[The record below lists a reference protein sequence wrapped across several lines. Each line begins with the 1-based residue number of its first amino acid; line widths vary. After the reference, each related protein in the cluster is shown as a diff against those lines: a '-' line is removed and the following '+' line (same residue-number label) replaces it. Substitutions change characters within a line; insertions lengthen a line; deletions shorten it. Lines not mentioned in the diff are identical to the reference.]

1 MKRKLLYG
9 CLAFE
14 AVLCVLM
21 AVCRSWVP
29 ELFSEGIA
37 FPLEQIGYG
46 LRQLSLSGSAGNAVA
61 IGLYV
66 VLSLVPL
73 VFLIGRKLHWEDSL
87 LASMSALLFLSLY
100 CMINPGLLSQWAGNP
115 LGVVFEKAI
124 LGAFFYALVVGYV
137 VLRLLRSFFAAE
149 QEKLTLY
156 LHVLLGGLSVLL
168 VYAAFGS
175 GFAGLLDSIA
185 VLQAGNVGNEH
196 LLGGTYVFL
205 SLQYAADVLP
215 YLLDLVIVYA
225 VGVLLDS
232 ERYSE
237 NAILAAEKLA
247 RLCRLSLIIM
257 VVSNLAYHGLQLLF
271 VKSLMQT
278 NSVVQL
284 PLFSLLFV
292 LAVLL
297 VTKLLGDNKQLKED
311 NDLFI

>member
-1 MKRKLLYG
+1 MRRKLLYG
-9 CLAFE
+9 CLALE
-14 AVLCVLM
+14 AVVCVVL

-29 ELFSEGIA
+29 DVVSGVIA

-46 LRQLSLSGSAGNAVA
+46 LRQLSLSGSAGNAAA

-66 VLSLVPL
+66 LLSLVPL
-73 VFLIGRKLHWEDSL
+73 VFLFRRRLHWEDSL
-87 LASMSALLFLSLY
+87 LVAMSALLFLSLY

-149 QEKLTLY
+149 QEKLTRY

-168 VYAAFGS
+168 VYSAFGS
-175 GFAGLLDSIA
+175 GFAGLLDSFDA
-185 VLQAGNVGNEH
+185 LRAGNTGNEH

-205 SLQYAADVLP
+205 SLQYAVDVLP
-215 YLLDLVIVYA
+215 YLLDLMIVYA
-225 VGVLLDS
+225 LGVVLDS
-232 ERYSE
+232 ERYSDD
-237 NAILAAEKLA
+237 AILAAEKLA
-247 RLCRLSLIIM
+247 RLCRISLIAM

-297 VTKLLGDNKQLKED
+297 VTRLLNDNRQLKED

>member
-1 MKRKLLYG
+1 MRRKLLYG
-9 CLAFE
+9 CLALE
-14 AVLCVLM
+14 AVVCVVL

-29 ELFSEGIA
+29 DLVSGVIA

-46 LRQLSLSGSAGNAVA
+46 LRQLSLSGSAGNAAA

-66 VLSLVPL
+66 LLSLVPL
-73 VFLIGRKLHWEDSL
+73 VFLFRRRLHWEDSL
-87 LASMSALLFLSLY
+87 LVAMSALLFLSLY

-115 LGVVFEKAI
+115 LGAVFEKAI

-137 VLRLLRSFFAAE
+137 VLRLLRSFFSAE
-149 QEKLTLY
+149 QEKLTRY

-168 VYAAFGS
+168 VYSAFGS
-175 GFAGLLDSIA
+175 GFAGLLDSFDA
-185 VLQAGNVGNEH
+185 LRAGNTGNEH

-205 SLQYAADVLP
+205 SLQYAVDVLP
-215 YLLDLVIVYA
+215 YLLDLMIVYSL
-225 VGVLLDS
+225 GVVLDS
-232 ERYSE
+232 ERYS
-237 NAILAAEKLA
+237 NDAILAAEKLA
-247 RLCRLSLIIM
+247 RLCRLSLIAM

-297 VTKLLGDNKQLKED
+297 VTRLLNDNRQLKED

>member
-1 MKRKLLYG
+1 MKRRIFPMFLVLEAAI
-9 CLAFE
+9 CLM
-14 AVLCVLM
+14 LCLF
-21 AVCRSWVP
+21 REHLP
-29 ELFSEGIA
+29 ELFTTLIA
-37 FPLEQIGYG
+37 FPLEQIGLA
-46 LRQLSLSGSAGNAVA
+46 LRQLSLSGSGGNVTA
-61 IGLYV
+61 IILYLLIC
-66 VLSLVPL
+66 LSP
-73 VFLIGRKLHWEDSL
+73 
-87 LASMSALLFLSLY
+87 LLFLIRRKHAWEDLLCILTSVYLFFALY

-115 LGVVFEKAI
+115 LGAVFEKAI

-149 QEKLTLY
+149 QAQLKRY
-156 LHVLLGGLSVLL
+156 LHLLLGGLSVLL
-168 VYAAFGS
+168 VYSAFGS

-185 VLQAGNVGNEH
+185 ALQAGNVGNEH

-205 SLQYAADVLP
+205 SLQYAVDVLP

-232 ERYSE
+232 ERYSDD
-237 NAILAAEKLA
+237 AILAAEKLA
-247 RLCRLSLIIM
+247 RLCRISLIAM

-297 VTKLLGDNKQLKED
+297 VTRLLNDNRQLKED